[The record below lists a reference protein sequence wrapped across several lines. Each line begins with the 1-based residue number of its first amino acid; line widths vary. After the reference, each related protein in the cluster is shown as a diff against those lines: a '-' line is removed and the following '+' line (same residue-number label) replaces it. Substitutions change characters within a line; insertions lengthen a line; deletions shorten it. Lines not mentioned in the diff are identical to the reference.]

1 MKKSVT
7 IILEDQ
13 DVIELMRILLDE
25 DAEGSLTFL
34 KTHLKGKAL
43 ELLEGG

>member
-7 IILEDQ
+7 IFLEDREL
-13 DVIELMRILLDE
+13 IELIRILVDE
-25 DAEGSLTFL
+25 DAEDALLFL
-34 KTHLKGKAL
+34 KTHLKGKAT

>member
-7 IILEDQ
+7 IILEDR
-13 DVIELMRILLDE
+13 DLIELIRILLDE
-25 DAEGSLTFL
+25 DAEGSLMFL
-34 KTHLKGKAL
+34 KTHLKGKAA